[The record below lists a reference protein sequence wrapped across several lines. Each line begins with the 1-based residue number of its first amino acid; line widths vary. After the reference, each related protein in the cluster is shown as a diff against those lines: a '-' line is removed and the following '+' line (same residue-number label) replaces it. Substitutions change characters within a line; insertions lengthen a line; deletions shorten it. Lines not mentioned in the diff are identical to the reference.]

1 MTTFDKISTADKLE
15 GQLKIKNKMVKVCTE
30 IRQQLQLENRTLQHI
45 IESKGKNL
53 QLIAVDDEHR
63 LLYCYVP
70 KVASTNWLKFLVIY
84 ISLEIKLF

>member
-15 GQLKIKNKMVKVCTE
+15 GQLKIKNKMAKVCTE

-53 QLIAVDDEHR
+53 QLIAVDD
-63 LLYCYVP
+63 
-70 KVASTNWLKFLVIY
+70 
-84 ISLEIKLF
+84 